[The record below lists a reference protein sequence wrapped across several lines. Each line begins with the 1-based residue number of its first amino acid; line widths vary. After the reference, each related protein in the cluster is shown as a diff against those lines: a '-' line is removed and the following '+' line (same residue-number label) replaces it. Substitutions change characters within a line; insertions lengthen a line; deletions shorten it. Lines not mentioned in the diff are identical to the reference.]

1 MAVDRSVYVYIHKH
15 IHREMLRH
23 ALGSFKDTVQIL
35 QDSVYFLKLCH
46 LIFTDSPL
54 LKCSVHYDDKC
65 KSLKNVNCVTPA
77 RIGPL
82 VDMGGPGQ
90 YFRESLVRLFVH

>member
-1 MAVDRSVYVYIHKH
+1 MAVDVSVCVYTNKH
-15 IHREMLRH
+15 IHCEILRH
-23 ALGSFKDTVQIL
+23 TLGSFKYIVQIL

-65 KSLKNVNCVTPA
+65 KSLKNVNCVIPA
-77 RIGPL
+77 
-82 VDMGGPGQ
+82 
-90 YFRESLVRLFVH
+90 